1 MNDGDV
7 AVNDG
12 YGAEEEEEEEHKM
25 DIDQMNGIE
34 SKPAFVDCNPIDLE
48 QEISTNLLIL
58 KEEPEADLELE
69 LDLESELDLGIEP
82 EIESAPEM
90 ESEPEVQPEPERQ
103 RKQKQK
109 RKRMEQRQEEPS
121 TSYNSTQKTTK
132 LKKHA
137 KPPRS
142 ANPFGSSYE
151 TNVGGLS
158 IRTYK
163 YDPSRSYECHLC
175 GKE

>member
-1 MNDGDV
+1 MNDDDV

-12 YGAEEEEEEEHKM
+12 YGGEEEEEEDKM

-34 SKPAFVDCNPIDLE
+34 NKPAFVDCNPIDLE
-48 QEISTNLLIL
+48 QEISKNLFIL
-58 KEEPEADLELE
+58 KEEPEAEQE
-69 LDLESELDLGIEP
+69 LDLDLDLEPELDLGIEP
-82 EIESAPEM
+82 EIDSAPEM
-90 ESEPEVQPEPERQ
+90 ESEPEVQPEPER
-103 RKQKQK
+103 K
-109 RKRMEQRQEEPS
+109 RKRMEHRQEEPS
-121 TSYNSTQKTTK
+121 TSYNSSQKSTK
-132 LKKHA
+132 WRKHA

-142 ANPFGSSYE
+142 SNPFGCSYE
-151 TNVGGLS
+151 TKVGDLS

>member
-12 YGAEEEEEEEHKM
+12 YGGVEEEEEDKL

-34 SKPAFVDCNPIDLE
+34 TKPAFVDCNPIDLE
-48 QEISTNLLIL
+48 QDFSKNLIIL
-58 KEEPEADLELE
+58 KEEPEAEQELE
-69 LDLESELDLGIEP
+69 LDLDLDLQPELDGIEP
-82 EIESAPEM
+82 EIDSAPEM
-90 ESEPEVQPEPERQ
+90 ESEPEVQPVPER
-103 RKQKQK
+103 K

-121 TSYNSTQKTTK
+121 TSYNSTRKSTK
-132 LKKHA
+132 LKKHS

-142 ANPFGSSYE
+142 SNPFGCSYE
-151 TNVGGLS
+151 TKVGDLS

>member
-12 YGAEEEEEEEHKM
+12 YGAEEEEVEDKM

-48 QEISTNLLIL
+48 QEIGKNLIML
-58 KEEPEADLELE
+58 KEEPEAEQELE
-69 LDLESELDLGIEP
+69 LDLDLDLEPELDSRMDP
-82 EIESAPEM
+82 EIDSAPEI
-90 ESEPEVQPEPERQ
+90 ESEPEVQPEPKRQ
-103 RKQKQK
+103 QK

-142 ANPFGSSYE
+142 SNPFGSSYE
-151 TNVGGLS
+151 TKVGNLS